1 MSAIDFLQ
9 FLVNATYVI
18 IFVLAALRVAR
29 HHRRTDLDIAL
40 LFGAATAVIAASL
53 LSAALQLVPP
63 LWLGDL
69 EGSLIMVLPYLTLRL
84 VDDFGGV
91 DGRLMHVAEVGFA
104 LSVLAILTI
113 TPLPGVLD
121 VALVLYFFGLEAY
134 AAWRFV
140 HAARHSSGVTHRRM
154 EAVAVGSL
162 FVGLTILVAG
172 LAAAFPDG
180 GGNWAI
186 PSLIFSLM
194 SGIAYFVGFA
204 PPEFL
209 RRAWQEPELR
219 GFLSR
224 AASLPRLPDTASIVR
239 ELERGA
245 ASTMGAPSAVIG
257 LWDAPARTLR
267 YHGEPTGP
275 SIARSGEGTVD
286 LPEDEWIA
294 GHAFAAQKPIFS
306 ENAVRDDPTHAEY
319 YRRSRA
325 TAVLAAP
332 ITAGEQRL
340 GVLAVYAPRAPIF
353 ADDDLVLVQMIA
365 DQAAVILES
374 RALIDEAA
382 RVQAREEA
390 TRLKDDFLSAAAHDL
405 KTPLTTLIAQ
415 AQLLERRVARDPSAP
430 ADLPGIQRIVRESQ
444 RLNRL
449 VLDLLDVSRADQTTF
464 VGAPTET
471 DVVELARET
480 CANLSD
486 PHHRLVL
493 EADAPA
499 LAEVDPVRI
508 RQLIENLVDNAIKYS
523 PDGGHVRVAVWVE
536 DAHLHLTI
544 ADEGIGI
551 AAEDLPLIFDR
562 FQRGNNVDDRQFAG
576 MGLGLYICRK
586 IVEQHGGRISATSA
600 GPGLGSTFE
609 VLLPIKAGRPAQG
622 LHIA

>member
-1 MSAIDFLQ
+1 MQSAQFAICLGRERWLPCPERWPCSHSAVLCMSAIDFLQ

-390 TRLKDDFLSAAAHDL
+390 TRLKDDFLSSAAHDL
-405 KTPLTTLIAQ
+405 RTPLTTLLGQ
-415 AQLLERRVARDPSAP
+415 AQLLARQASRDALSPVYTTGIER
-430 ADLPGIQRIVRESQ
+430 LVREAQ
-444 RLNRL
+444 RLSTL
-449 VLDLLDVSRADQTTF
+449 VTELLDASRADRGQL
-464 VGAPTET
+464 VGPREPVDLTVSAYESCERRSTERHPCR
-471 DVVELARET
+471 VV
-480 CANLSD
+480 
-486 PHHRLVL
+486 
-493 EADAPA
+493 ADGP
-499 LAEVDPVRI
+499 VVGDFDPVRI
-508 RQLIENLVDNAIKYS
+508 QQLLDNLIENA
-523 PDGGHVRVAVWVE
+523 
-536 DAHLHLTI
+536 
-544 ADEGIGI
+544 
-551 AAEDLPLIFDR
+551 
-562 FQRGNNVDDRQFAG
+562 
-576 MGLGLYICRK
+576 
-586 IVEQHGGRISATSA
+586 
-600 GPGLGSTFE
+600 
-609 VLLPIKAGRPAQG
+609 
-622 LHIA
+622 